1 MISHYRFFNH
11 RFKFQYIV
19 SNGCHD
25 LAMLS
30 INISDIAIIVIIII
44 IIIIIITIEDVDYH
58 SIIHNISKSEPI
70 NLSKNSH
77 LYSFFKS

>member
-44 IIIIIITIEDVDYH
+44 IIITTIEDVDYH